1 MNGSGGSQTKYQ
13 LKVYFPSELCPEFTS
28 KALYAFEEIFWR
40 FGISVLLVKAV
51 SEADI
56 IYTQSQPAPDKVQ
69 KRPQVWIRVE
79 PRLYEKSGRGQLCNV
94 SQKSITKQVLESE
107 IDPVGWVYRFLTLAD
122 ESSTTPSRSD
132 GNKYLSE
139 LPSWRKSIAHLPVV
153 EYLCLGLVELLGSR
167 GITFKNKIGFGDF
180 KLLLTHDTDATNSS
194 NILEIIYDL
203 SKASLRLNASFF
215 KRACSSI
222 THINKPYELNPT
234 FGFEQ
239 WIATLPKFKHTFFL
253 SHRGVSPTHLNDVRS
268 STSDS
273 RFPWSVLQSMA
284 NDPNIEF
291 GLHPGIR
298 TKEKQKYYTELKT
311 IVERSLAV
319 PINGLRHHYW
329 SIDWNNPNLSFR
341 KMVNS
346 GLRYDCSIAYPDSI
360 GLRSGTC
367 LPYRPFDSQY
377 CRPLNIFLIPT
388 CVMDAWSIDM
398 SSEMTSKMKTMLSEI
413 KRIGGVIN
421 LDWHTESAMNI
432 FPYEGYLDALK
443 ILISHNGL
451 HHSNSALPS
460 DLVRTW
466 HNKVNGLANLY
477 PHLNLRL
484 R

>member
-1 MNGSGGSQTKYQ
+1 MNGSAESQTKHQ
-13 LKVYFPSELCPEFTS
+13 LKVYFPSELCPEFRS

-40 FGISVLLVKAV
+40 FGISILLVTVV
-51 SEADI
+51 SDADI
-56 IYTQSQPAPDKVQ
+56 IYTQSQTLSDKVQ
-69 KRPQVWIRVE
+69 KRPQVWVRVE
-79 PRLYEKSGRGQLCNV
+79 PQLYEKRSCGRLSNV
-94 SQKSITKQVLESE
+94 SLESITKQVLKLE

-153 EYLCLGLVELLGSR
+153 EYLCLGLVKLLRSQ
-167 GITFKNKIGFGDF
+167 GITFKNKIGFEDY

-222 THINKPYELNPT
+222 TYINKPYELNPT

-239 WIATLPKFKHTFFL
+239 WIAALPKFKHTFFL
-253 SHRGVSPTHLNDVRS
+253 SYRGVSPSHLNDVRS

-273 RFPWSVLQSMA
+273 RFPWPVLKRMA
-284 NDPNIEF
+284 NYRDIEF

-329 SIDWNNPNLSFR
+329 SLDWNNPNFSFR

-367 LPYRPFDSQY
+367 LPYRPFDPQY

-388 CVMDAWSIDM
+388 CAMDAWSLDI
-398 SSEMTSKMKTMLSEI
+398 SSGITSKMKTMLSEI
-413 KRIGGVIN
+413 KRVRGVIN

-443 ILISHNGL
+443 ILISDNGFHHN
-451 HHSNSALPS
+451 NSALPS
-460 DLVRTW
+460 DLIKTW
-466 HNKVNGLANLY
+466 HNKVDSLANLY
-477 PHLNLRL
+477 PHLDLKLR
-484 R
+484 